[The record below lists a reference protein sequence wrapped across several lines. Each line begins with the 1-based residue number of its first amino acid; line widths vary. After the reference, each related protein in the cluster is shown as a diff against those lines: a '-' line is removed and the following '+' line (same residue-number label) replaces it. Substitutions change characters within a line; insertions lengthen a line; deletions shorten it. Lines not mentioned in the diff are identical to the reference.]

1 MDDQRSE
8 APPAPGDSPDASPDN
23 SLTDAPEA
31 PAGSQTWQPTG
42 PSSVHPHRRLAIRG
56 LHHVTLIAADLE
68 ATTSFYRDL
77 LGMTLVESGVNPD
90 DPMARHY
97 TFGDQHGAPGTV
109 ITFMEYPNMPPG
121 EMGVGMTHH
130 IALRVGTRDELDGWV
145 EHLRQ
150 HHVQCTEP
158 LERGG
163 YHSTYL
169 RDPDGHIVELASDP
183 AGR

>member
-1 MDDQRSE
+1 M
-8 APPAPGDSPDASPDN
+8 PPAG
-23 SLTDAPEA
+23 TVYTPEL
-31 PAGSQTWQPTG
+31 
-42 PSSVHPHRRLAIRG
+42 PHQQAERRLSIRG
-56 LHHVTLIAADLE
+56 LHHVTAIVSNME

-97 TFGDQHGAPGTV
+97 AFGDARGTPGTV
-109 ITFMEYPNMPPG
+109 LTFMEYPNMSAA
-121 EMGVGMTHH
+121 EIGVGGTHH
-130 IALRVGTRDELDGWV
+130 IALRVGTRDELEGWV
-145 EHLRQ
+145 RHLRE
-150 HHVQCTEP
+150 HNVQCTDP

-183 AGR
+183 AGF